1 MAYRTVNVK
10 PTTYERLKMYQ
21 TRGKSMSDVI
31 DELMDLVEP
40 ERLYRRELK
49 IHRKRL
55 KEMKEGGVGISLDE
69 LDRSLGRR

>member
-1 MAYRTVNVK
+1 VAYRTVNVK

>member
-1 MAYRTVNVK
+1 
-10 PTTYERLKMYQ
+10 MYQ